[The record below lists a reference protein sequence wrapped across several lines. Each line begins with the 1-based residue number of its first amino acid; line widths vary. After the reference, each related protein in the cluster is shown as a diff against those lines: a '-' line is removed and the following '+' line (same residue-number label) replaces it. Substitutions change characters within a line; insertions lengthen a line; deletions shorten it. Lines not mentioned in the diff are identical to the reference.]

1 MKKRDEWLTQEAADK
16 QFQRLI
22 DEFDKNP
29 AMLTG
34 YEAAKLLGV
43 EANGPFYVKFRA
55 WQGRQLA
62 LANGPVLEVPAEV
75 VAQLRSSIT
84 EFGDTLLNAVV
95 ENIGSSTGIFS
106 HNAELRV
113 RDALAKEAT
122 ARRDSDQMLDALSR
136 VEAERDEAIA
146 LCGKLENHLQ
156 NAKVR
161 NAELAA
167 DVRARDELIR
177 SIRDDLI
184 AGPSATSVS
193 AASTSG
199 GDIRADN
206 GGQARSGCVDTD
218 AAASGVE
225 PENVQDTPCDD
236 RPSAGEP
243 DHLLGGQSELPLG
256 ITDPTPER
264 EDR

>member
-16 QFQRLI
+16 QFHRLI
-22 DEFDKNP
+22 DQFGKNP

-43 EANGPFYVKFRA
+43 EANGPFYAKFKE
-55 WQGRQLA
+55 WQASQLA

-75 VAQLRSSIT
+75 VAQFRSSIT
-84 EFGDTLLNAVV
+84 QFGDTLLKAVI

-122 ARRDSDQMLDALSR
+122 ARRDSCQMLETLSR

-146 LCGKLENHLQ
+146 LCSKLKGDLD
-156 NAKVR
+156 NAMAR
-161 NAELAA
+161 NAQLAA
-167 DVRARDELIR
+167 DVKARDEFIR

-184 AGPSATSVS
+184 ARPNATSDT
-193 AASTSG
+193 AATTSG
-199 GDIRADN
+199 GDVRADT
-206 GGQARSGCVDTD
+206 GQPARSGEVETD
-218 AAASGVE
+218 AGASDIE
-225 PENVQDTPCDD
+225 PENVQDSPCDD
-236 RPSAGEP
+236 RPSASEP
-243 DHLLGGQSELPLG
+243 DRPMGGQSELPLVS
-256 ITDPTPER
+256 TDPTPER